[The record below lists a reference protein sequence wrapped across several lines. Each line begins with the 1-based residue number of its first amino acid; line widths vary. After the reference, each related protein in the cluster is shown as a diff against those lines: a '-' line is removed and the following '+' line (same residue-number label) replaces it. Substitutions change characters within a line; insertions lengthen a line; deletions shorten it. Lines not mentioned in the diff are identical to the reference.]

1 MALNLEV
8 GETVLQEKDKILD
21 RFADHFDPLL
31 NNPGDL
37 SEEASSVVTTCIKSE
52 WTNVRYQDR
61 TGWNPS
67 RSVET
72 T

>member
-52 WTNVRYQDR
+52 
-61 TGWNPS
+61 
-67 RSVET
+67 
-72 T
+72 